1 MRSVRDKTRDVMRIL
16 DVARELSHDEALM
29 QRLVAST
36 GLTIEGV
43 RKGMSEHL
51 ETDATEDE
59 VERFVLKFGDVS
71 RVTLILA
78 ANVFVASLRAIA
90 CARAKG
96 ERVTVRPSSREPEL
110 AAAIV
115 RALSD
120 PNIELVSTVDIKN
133 LREGEIHVYGKDE
146 TIAKF
151 KAAAH
156 VPVIGHGHG
165 LGVGWLTT
173 KTTVEDVLAG
183 LTSDIIAFD
192 QRGCLSL
199 RILFVEGGP
208 TRAAEVGR
216 ALHRALNTTNIPR
229 GALTREERAES
240 VRFSDTMTMVG
251 EVLSGHAHV
260 VAIAPSDAPPIVPPS
275 GRHVLVRHALRDAE
289 LTSALA
295 PIERWVC
302 AFGTDDVARARALGP
317 AHARFSAL
325 GRMQRPRL
333 DGYVDLRVT

>member
-1 MRSVRDKTRDVMRIL
+1 MRSVRDKTSDVMRIL
-16 DVARELSHDEALM
+16 AVARELQHDETLVT
-29 QRLVAST
+29 RLVAST
-36 GLTIEGV
+36 GLSIEGV
-43 RKGMSEHL
+43 RKGLSEHL

-78 ANVFVASLRAIA
+78 SNVFVAALRAIA

-115 RALSD
+115 RGLAD
-120 PNIELVSTVDIKN
+120 PNIELVPTVDVKN

-151 KAAAH
+151 KAVAQ

-165 LGVGWLTT
+165 LGVGWLTI
-173 KTTVEDVLAG
+173 KTPVEDAVAG
-183 LTSDIIAFD
+183 LASDVVAFD

-199 RILFVEGGP
+199 RVLFVEGGAA
-208 TRAAEVGR
+208 RAEEVGR
-216 ALHRALNTTNIPR
+216 ALHRALNTTKIPR
-229 GALTREERAES
+229 GELTREERAES

-251 EVLSGHAHV
+251 EVLTGHAHV
-260 VAIAPSDAPPIVPPS
+260 VAVAPADAPAIVPPS
-275 GRHVLVRHALRDAE
+275 GRHVLVRYALRDAE
-289 LTSALA
+289 LSASLTPLA
-295 PIERWVC
+295 KWVC
-302 AFGTDDVARARALGP
+302 AFGTDDVARAKALGP
-317 AHARFSAL
+317 PHARFTAL

-333 DGYVDLRVT
+333 DGYVDLRVK

>member
-1 MRSVRDKTRDVMRIL
+1 MRSVREKMADVARIL
-16 DVARELSHDEALM
+16 DVARDLAKDEALA

-36 GLTIEGV
+36 GLSIEGV
-43 RKGMSEHL
+43 RKGLAEHL
-51 ETDATEDE
+51 ETDTTEDE
-59 VERFVLKFGDVS
+59 LERFVLKFGDCS

-115 RALSD
+115 SGLGD
-120 PNIELVSTVDIKN
+120 PHIELVQNVEVKS

-165 LGVGWLTT
+165 MGVGWLTV
-173 KTTVEDVLAG
+173 KTPVEEVLAG
-183 LTSDIIAFD
+183 LESDIVAFD

-199 RILFVEGGP
+199 RVLFVEGGP
-208 TRAAEVGR
+208 ARAEEVGR
-216 ALHRALNTTNIPR
+216 ALHRALNTTKIPR
-229 GALTREERAES
+229 GMLTKWERAES

-251 EVLSGHAHV
+251 EVLAGHAHV
-260 VAIAPSDAPPIVPPS
+260 VAIAPSDAPSIVPPT
-275 GRHVLVRHALRDAE
+275 GRHVLVRQVLRDAE
-289 LTSALA
+289 LGTALA
-295 PIERWVC
+295 PLGPWVC
-302 AFGTDDVARARALGP
+302 AFGTDDVPRAKALGP
-317 AHARFSAL
+317 AHARYSAL

-333 DGYVDLRVT
+333 DGYVDQRVK

>member
-1 MRSVRDKTRDVMRIL
+1 MRSVREKTRDVMRIL
-16 DVARELSHDEALM
+16 EVARELQRDESLI
-29 QRLVAST
+29 QKLVAST
-36 GLTIEGV
+36 GLSIEGV
-43 RKGMSEHL
+43 RKGMAEHL
-51 ETDATEDE
+51 ETDATEDD

-78 ANVFVASLRAIA
+78 ANVFVGSLRAIA

-115 RALSD
+115 RALGD
-120 PNIELVSTVDIKN
+120 PNIELVSTVEVRN

-151 KAAAH
+151 RAAAH

-165 LGVGWLTT
+165 LGVGFLTT
-173 KTTVEDVLAG
+173 KTPVEDVLAG
-183 LTSDIIAFD
+183 LESDIVAFD

-199 RILFVEGGP
+199 RVLFVEGGP
-208 TRAAEVGR
+208 ARAEEVGR
-216 ALHRALNTTNIPR
+216 ALHRALNTTKVPR
-229 GALTREERAES
+229 GELTREERAES

-251 EVLSGHAHV
+251 EVFAGHAHV
-260 VAIAPSDAPPIVPPS
+260 VAVAPSDAPAIVPPTC
-275 GRHVLVRHALRDAE
+275 RHVLVRCALRDAE
-289 LTSALA
+289 VTSALA
-295 PIERWVC
+295 PIAKWVC
-302 AFGTDDVARARALGP
+302 AFGTDDVARARKLGP
-317 AHARFSAL
+317 VHARFSAL
-325 GRMQRPRL
+325 GRMQKPRL